1 MREYEQAEALAARAL
16 ELSEKHQFPPEAAL
30 SRCVLGQA
38 RAQLG
43 RATEGIALIR
53 QGIAGLL
60 EIGTRIGIS
69 NFTTYLAEAQEREG
83 AIVDALETVEQA
95 LQANPDE
102 LVYRPET
109 LRLRGELR
117 LKQGQTELAEADF
130 REAIAL
136 AQTMSAK
143 AWELRATMSLARL
156 LDKQGRRDEARTMLA
171 DIYNWFTEGFDTADL
186 KDAKA
191 LLSAVNTANQ
201 ENRMAVIFI
210 TGSSTGIGLATAVA
224 FGRAGHDV
232 YATMRNPDRA
242 PELASIAAKERL
254 PIKVLPMDVD
264 NDASVGKA
272 VAGVLAESG
281 RIDVL
286 VNNAGIAVTGPVEE
300 LPLAEF
306 RRVME
311 TNYFGAL
318 RCIQAVVRG
327 MRERRDGHIINVSSI
342 QGRISIPSYAA
353 YAASKWALEAASEAL
368 AQETKSFGI
377 KVSIVE
383 PGMIATPVWDKRR
396 EVPAN
401 TRYRQERRIHALVN
415 ALLKQPV
422 TPFVVADKIVEIV
435 QSKTWK
441 LRHTVGPDAEPTLQY
456 RASMTDE
463 QWVDLQSVESDQ
475 EWLAIVKRDF
485 GVDVDLL

>member
-1 MREYEQAEALAARAL
+1 
-16 ELSEKHQFPPEAAL
+16 
-30 SRCVLGQA
+30 
-38 RAQLG
+38 
-43 RATEGIALIR
+43 
-53 QGIAGLL
+53 
-60 EIGTRIGIS
+60 
-69 NFTTYLAEAQEREG
+69 
-83 AIVDALETVEQA
+83 
-95 LQANPDE
+95 
-102 LVYRPET
+102 
-109 LRLRGELR
+109 
-117 LKQGQTELAEADF
+117 
-130 REAIAL
+130 
-136 AQTMSAK
+136 
-143 AWELRATMSLARL
+143 
-156 LDKQGRRDEARTMLA
+156 
-171 DIYNWFTEGFDTADL
+171 
-186 KDAKA
+186 
-191 LLSAVNTANQ
+191 
-201 ENRMAVIFI
+201 MAVIFI

-224 FGRAGHDV
+224 FGRAGHSV
-232 YATMRNPDRA
+232 HATMRNPDRA

-264 NDASVGKA
+264 NDASVDKA

-286 VNNAGIAVTGPVEE
+286 VNNAGVAVTGPVEE

-318 RCIQAVVRG
+318 RCIQAVVCG

-422 TPFVVADKIVEIV
+422 TPLVVADKIVEIV

-441 LRHTVGPDAEPTLQY
+441 LRYTVGPDAEPTLQY

>member
-1 MREYEQAEALAARAL
+1 
-16 ELSEKHQFPPEAAL
+16 
-30 SRCVLGQA
+30 
-38 RAQLG
+38 
-43 RATEGIALIR
+43 
-53 QGIAGLL
+53 
-60 EIGTRIGIS
+60 
-69 NFTTYLAEAQEREG
+69 
-83 AIVDALETVEQA
+83 
-95 LQANPDE
+95 
-102 LVYRPET
+102 
-109 LRLRGELR
+109 
-117 LKQGQTELAEADF
+117 
-130 REAIAL
+130 
-136 AQTMSAK
+136 
-143 AWELRATMSLARL
+143 
-156 LDKQGRRDEARTMLA
+156 
-171 DIYNWFTEGFDTADL
+171 
-186 KDAKA
+186 
-191 LLSAVNTANQ
+191 
-201 ENRMAVIFI
+201 MAVIF

-254 PIKVLPMDVD
+254 PIKILPMDVD

-286 VNNAGIAVTGPVEE
+286 VNNAGIAVTGSVEE

-327 MRERRDGHIINVSSI
+327 MRERRSGHIINVASI

-377 KVSIVE
+377 KVSIFE

-396 EVPAN
+396 DVPAN
-401 TRYRQERRIHALVN
+401 TRYRQERRIRALVN

-485 GVDVDLL
+485 GVDVELL

>member
-1 MREYEQAEALAARAL
+1 
-16 ELSEKHQFPPEAAL
+16 
-30 SRCVLGQA
+30 
-38 RAQLG
+38 
-43 RATEGIALIR
+43 
-53 QGIAGLL
+53 
-60 EIGTRIGIS
+60 
-69 NFTTYLAEAQEREG
+69 
-83 AIVDALETVEQA
+83 
-95 LQANPDE
+95 
-102 LVYRPET
+102 
-109 LRLRGELR
+109 
-117 LKQGQTELAEADF
+117 
-130 REAIAL
+130 
-136 AQTMSAK
+136 
-143 AWELRATMSLARL
+143 
-156 LDKQGRRDEARTMLA
+156 
-171 DIYNWFTEGFDTADL
+171 
-186 KDAKA
+186 
-191 LLSAVNTANQ
+191 
-201 ENRMAVIFI
+201 MAVIFI

-224 FGRAGHDV
+224 FGRSGHDV

-264 NDASVGKA
+264 SDASVGKA

-318 RCIQAVVRG
+318 RCIQAVVCG
-327 MRERRDGHIINVSSI
+327 MRERRTGHIINLSSI

-377 KVSIVE
+377 KVSIIE

-401 TRYRQERRIHALVN
+401 TRYRQERRIQALVN

-475 EWLAIVKRDF
+475 EWLAFVKRDF

>member
-1 MREYEQAEALAARAL
+1 
-16 ELSEKHQFPPEAAL
+16 
-30 SRCVLGQA
+30 
-38 RAQLG
+38 
-43 RATEGIALIR
+43 
-53 QGIAGLL
+53 
-60 EIGTRIGIS
+60 
-69 NFTTYLAEAQEREG
+69 
-83 AIVDALETVEQA
+83 
-95 LQANPDE
+95 
-102 LVYRPET
+102 
-109 LRLRGELR
+109 
-117 LKQGQTELAEADF
+117 
-130 REAIAL
+130 
-136 AQTMSAK
+136 
-143 AWELRATMSLARL
+143 
-156 LDKQGRRDEARTMLA
+156 
-171 DIYNWFTEGFDTADL
+171 
-186 KDAKA
+186 
-191 LLSAVNTANQ
+191 
-201 ENRMAVIFI
+201 MAVIFI

-224 FGRAGHDV
+224 FGRARHDV

-242 PELASIAAKERL
+242 PELASIAAKEKL

-272 VAGVLAESG
+272 VARVLAESG

-368 AQETKSFGI
+368 AQEAKSFGI

-401 TRYRQERRIHALVN
+401 TRYRQERRIQALVN

-475 EWLAIVKRDF
+475 EWLAIVKRDL
-485 GVDVDLL
+485 GVEVDL

>member
-1 MREYEQAEALAARAL
+1 
-16 ELSEKHQFPPEAAL
+16 
-30 SRCVLGQA
+30 
-38 RAQLG
+38 
-43 RATEGIALIR
+43 
-53 QGIAGLL
+53 
-60 EIGTRIGIS
+60 
-69 NFTTYLAEAQEREG
+69 
-83 AIVDALETVEQA
+83 
-95 LQANPDE
+95 
-102 LVYRPET
+102 
-109 LRLRGELR
+109 
-117 LKQGQTELAEADF
+117 
-130 REAIAL
+130 
-136 AQTMSAK
+136 MS
-143 AWELRATMSLARL
+143 
-156 LDKQGRRDEARTMLA
+156 
-171 DIYNWFTEGFDTADL
+171 
-186 KDAKA
+186 
-191 LLSAVNTANQ
+191 
-201 ENRMAVIFI
+201 VIFI

-224 FGRAGHDV
+224 FGRARHDV

-254 PIKVLPMDVD
+254 PIKILPMDVD
-264 NDASVGKA
+264 SDTSVGKA

-327 MRERRDGHIINVSSI
+327 MRERRSGHIINVSSI

-368 AQETKSFGI
+368 AQETKSFGV

-383 PGMIATPVWDKRR
+383 PGIIATPVWDKRR

-401 TRYRQERRIHALVN
+401 THYRQERRIQALVN

-422 TPFVVADKIVEIV
+422 TPFVVADKIVEII

>member
-1 MREYEQAEALAARAL
+1 
-16 ELSEKHQFPPEAAL
+16 
-30 SRCVLGQA
+30 
-38 RAQLG
+38 
-43 RATEGIALIR
+43 
-53 QGIAGLL
+53 
-60 EIGTRIGIS
+60 
-69 NFTTYLAEAQEREG
+69 
-83 AIVDALETVEQA
+83 
-95 LQANPDE
+95 
-102 LVYRPET
+102 
-109 LRLRGELR
+109 
-117 LKQGQTELAEADF
+117 
-130 REAIAL
+130 
-136 AQTMSAK
+136 
-143 AWELRATMSLARL
+143 
-156 LDKQGRRDEARTMLA
+156 
-171 DIYNWFTEGFDTADL
+171 
-186 KDAKA
+186 
-191 LLSAVNTANQ
+191 
-201 ENRMAVIFI
+201 MAVIFI

-224 FGRAGHDV
+224 FGRVGHDV

-264 NDASVGKA
+264 KDTSVGKA

-318 RCIQAVVRG
+318 RCIQAVVCG
-327 MRERRDGHIINVSSI
+327 MRERRSGHIINVSSI

-401 TRYRQERRIHALVN
+401 TRYRQERRIQALVN

-422 TPFVVADKIVEIV
+422 TPFVVADKIVEII

-485 GVDVDLL
+485 GVDVELL

>member
-1 MREYEQAEALAARAL
+1 
-16 ELSEKHQFPPEAAL
+16 
-30 SRCVLGQA
+30 
-38 RAQLG
+38 
-43 RATEGIALIR
+43 
-53 QGIAGLL
+53 
-60 EIGTRIGIS
+60 
-69 NFTTYLAEAQEREG
+69 
-83 AIVDALETVEQA
+83 
-95 LQANPDE
+95 
-102 LVYRPET
+102 
-109 LRLRGELR
+109 
-117 LKQGQTELAEADF
+117 
-130 REAIAL
+130 
-136 AQTMSAK
+136 MS
-143 AWELRATMSLARL
+143 
-156 LDKQGRRDEARTMLA
+156 
-171 DIYNWFTEGFDTADL
+171 
-186 KDAKA
+186 
-191 LLSAVNTANQ
+191 
-201 ENRMAVIFI
+201 VIFI

-224 FGRAGHDV
+224 FGRARHDV

-254 PIKVLPMDVD
+254 PIKILPMDVD
-264 NDASVGKA
+264 NDTSVGKT

-327 MRERRDGHIINVSSI
+327 MRERRSGHIINVSSI

-368 AQETKSFGI
+368 AQETKSFGV

-383 PGMIATPVWDKRR
+383 PGIIATPVWDKRR

-401 TRYRQERRIHALVN
+401 THYRQERRIQALVN

-422 TPFVVADKIVEIV
+422 TPFVVADKIVEII

>member
-1 MREYEQAEALAARAL
+1 
-16 ELSEKHQFPPEAAL
+16 
-30 SRCVLGQA
+30 
-38 RAQLG
+38 
-43 RATEGIALIR
+43 
-53 QGIAGLL
+53 
-60 EIGTRIGIS
+60 
-69 NFTTYLAEAQEREG
+69 
-83 AIVDALETVEQA
+83 
-95 LQANPDE
+95 
-102 LVYRPET
+102 
-109 LRLRGELR
+109 
-117 LKQGQTELAEADF
+117 
-130 REAIAL
+130 
-136 AQTMSAK
+136 
-143 AWELRATMSLARL
+143 
-156 LDKQGRRDEARTMLA
+156 
-171 DIYNWFTEGFDTADL
+171 
-186 KDAKA
+186 
-191 LLSAVNTANQ
+191 
-201 ENRMAVIFI
+201 MAVIFI

-318 RCIQAVVRG
+318 RCIQAVVRR
-327 MRERRDGHIINVSSI
+327 MRERRDGHIVNVSSI

-441 LRHTVGPDAEPTLQY
+441 LRHTVGPDAEPTLKY

>member
-1 MREYEQAEALAARAL
+1 
-16 ELSEKHQFPPEAAL
+16 
-30 SRCVLGQA
+30 
-38 RAQLG
+38 
-43 RATEGIALIR
+43 
-53 QGIAGLL
+53 
-60 EIGTRIGIS
+60 
-69 NFTTYLAEAQEREG
+69 
-83 AIVDALETVEQA
+83 
-95 LQANPDE
+95 
-102 LVYRPET
+102 
-109 LRLRGELR
+109 
-117 LKQGQTELAEADF
+117 
-130 REAIAL
+130 
-136 AQTMSAK
+136 
-143 AWELRATMSLARL
+143 
-156 LDKQGRRDEARTMLA
+156 
-171 DIYNWFTEGFDTADL
+171 
-186 KDAKA
+186 
-191 LLSAVNTANQ
+191 
-201 ENRMAVIFI
+201 MAVIFI

-242 PELASIAAKERL
+242 PELASTAAKERL
-254 PIKVLPMDVD
+254 PIKFLPMDVD

-327 MRERRDGHIINVSSI
+327 MRERRSGHIINVSSI

-401 TRYRQERRIHALVN
+401 TRYRQERRIQALVN

>member
-1 MREYEQAEALAARAL
+1 
-16 ELSEKHQFPPEAAL
+16 
-30 SRCVLGQA
+30 
-38 RAQLG
+38 
-43 RATEGIALIR
+43 
-53 QGIAGLL
+53 
-60 EIGTRIGIS
+60 
-69 NFTTYLAEAQEREG
+69 
-83 AIVDALETVEQA
+83 
-95 LQANPDE
+95 
-102 LVYRPET
+102 
-109 LRLRGELR
+109 
-117 LKQGQTELAEADF
+117 
-130 REAIAL
+130 
-136 AQTMSAK
+136 
-143 AWELRATMSLARL
+143 
-156 LDKQGRRDEARTMLA
+156 
-171 DIYNWFTEGFDTADL
+171 
-186 KDAKA
+186 
-191 LLSAVNTANQ
+191 
-201 ENRMAVIFI
+201 MAVIFI

-401 TRYRQERRIHALVN
+401 TRYRQERRIQALVN

-422 TPFVVADKIVEIV
+422 TPFVVADKIVEIA

-456 RASMTDE
+456 RASMSDE
-463 QWVDLQSVESDQ
+463 QWVDMQSVESDQ
-475 EWLAIVKRDF
+475 EWLAMVKRDF

>member
-1 MREYEQAEALAARAL
+1 
-16 ELSEKHQFPPEAAL
+16 
-30 SRCVLGQA
+30 
-38 RAQLG
+38 
-43 RATEGIALIR
+43 
-53 QGIAGLL
+53 
-60 EIGTRIGIS
+60 
-69 NFTTYLAEAQEREG
+69 
-83 AIVDALETVEQA
+83 
-95 LQANPDE
+95 
-102 LVYRPET
+102 
-109 LRLRGELR
+109 
-117 LKQGQTELAEADF
+117 
-130 REAIAL
+130 
-136 AQTMSAK
+136 
-143 AWELRATMSLARL
+143 
-156 LDKQGRRDEARTMLA
+156 
-171 DIYNWFTEGFDTADL
+171 
-186 KDAKA
+186 
-191 LLSAVNTANQ
+191 
-201 ENRMAVIFI
+201 MAVIFI

-254 PIKVLPMDVD
+254 PIKILPMDVD

-272 VAGVLAESG
+272 VAEALAESG

-318 RCIQAVVRG
+318 RCIQAVVCG
-327 MRERRDGHIINVSSI
+327 MRERRSGHIINVSSI

-401 TRYRQERRIHALVN
+401 TCYRQERRLQALVN

-485 GVDVDLL
+485 GVDVELL

>member
-1 MREYEQAEALAARAL
+1 
-16 ELSEKHQFPPEAAL
+16 
-30 SRCVLGQA
+30 
-38 RAQLG
+38 
-43 RATEGIALIR
+43 
-53 QGIAGLL
+53 
-60 EIGTRIGIS
+60 
-69 NFTTYLAEAQEREG
+69 
-83 AIVDALETVEQA
+83 
-95 LQANPDE
+95 
-102 LVYRPET
+102 
-109 LRLRGELR
+109 
-117 LKQGQTELAEADF
+117 
-130 REAIAL
+130 
-136 AQTMSAK
+136 
-143 AWELRATMSLARL
+143 
-156 LDKQGRRDEARTMLA
+156 
-171 DIYNWFTEGFDTADL
+171 
-186 KDAKA
+186 
-191 LLSAVNTANQ
+191 
-201 ENRMAVIFI
+201 MAVIFI

-254 PIKVLPMDVD
+254 PIKILPMDVD

-318 RCIQAVVRG
+318 RCIQAVVCG
-327 MRERRDGHIINVSSI
+327 MRERRSGHIINVSSI

-401 TRYRQERRIHALVN
+401 TRYRQERRIQALVN

-475 EWLAIVKRDF
+475 EWLAFVKRDF

>member
-1 MREYEQAEALAARAL
+1 
-16 ELSEKHQFPPEAAL
+16 
-30 SRCVLGQA
+30 
-38 RAQLG
+38 
-43 RATEGIALIR
+43 
-53 QGIAGLL
+53 
-60 EIGTRIGIS
+60 
-69 NFTTYLAEAQEREG
+69 
-83 AIVDALETVEQA
+83 
-95 LQANPDE
+95 
-102 LVYRPET
+102 
-109 LRLRGELR
+109 
-117 LKQGQTELAEADF
+117 
-130 REAIAL
+130 
-136 AQTMSAK
+136 MS
-143 AWELRATMSLARL
+143 
-156 LDKQGRRDEARTMLA
+156 
-171 DIYNWFTEGFDTADL
+171 
-186 KDAKA
+186 
-191 LLSAVNTANQ
+191 
-201 ENRMAVIFI
+201 VIFI

-224 FGRAGHDV
+224 FGRARHDV

-254 PIKVLPMDVD
+254 PIKILPMDVD
-264 NDASVGKA
+264 SDTSVGKA

-327 MRERRDGHIINVSSI
+327 MRERRSGHIINVSSI

-368 AQETKSFGI
+368 AQETKSFGV

-383 PGMIATPVWDKRR
+383 PGIIATPVWDKRR

-401 TRYRQERRIHALVN
+401 TRYRQERRIQALVN

-422 TPFVVADKIVEIV
+422 TPFVVADKIVEII

>member
-1 MREYEQAEALAARAL
+1 
-16 ELSEKHQFPPEAAL
+16 
-30 SRCVLGQA
+30 
-38 RAQLG
+38 
-43 RATEGIALIR
+43 
-53 QGIAGLL
+53 
-60 EIGTRIGIS
+60 
-69 NFTTYLAEAQEREG
+69 
-83 AIVDALETVEQA
+83 
-95 LQANPDE
+95 
-102 LVYRPET
+102 
-109 LRLRGELR
+109 
-117 LKQGQTELAEADF
+117 
-130 REAIAL
+130 
-136 AQTMSAK
+136 
-143 AWELRATMSLARL
+143 
-156 LDKQGRRDEARTMLA
+156 
-171 DIYNWFTEGFDTADL
+171 
-186 KDAKA
+186 
-191 LLSAVNTANQ
+191 
-201 ENRMAVIFI
+201 MAVIFI

-224 FGRAGHDV
+224 FGRAGHNV

-264 NDASVGKA
+264 NDASVGNA

-318 RCIQAVVRG
+318 RCIQAVVCG
-327 MRERRDGHIINVSSI
+327 MRERRSGHIINVSSI
-342 QGRISIPSYAA
+342 QGRMSIPSYAA

-368 AQETKSFGI
+368 AQEAKSFGI

-463 QWVDLQSVESDQ
+463 
-475 EWLAIVKRDF
+475 
-485 GVDVDLL
+485 

>member
-1 MREYEQAEALAARAL
+1 
-16 ELSEKHQFPPEAAL
+16 
-30 SRCVLGQA
+30 
-38 RAQLG
+38 
-43 RATEGIALIR
+43 
-53 QGIAGLL
+53 
-60 EIGTRIGIS
+60 
-69 NFTTYLAEAQEREG
+69 
-83 AIVDALETVEQA
+83 
-95 LQANPDE
+95 
-102 LVYRPET
+102 
-109 LRLRGELR
+109 
-117 LKQGQTELAEADF
+117 
-130 REAIAL
+130 
-136 AQTMSAK
+136 
-143 AWELRATMSLARL
+143 
-156 LDKQGRRDEARTMLA
+156 
-171 DIYNWFTEGFDTADL
+171 
-186 KDAKA
+186 
-191 LLSAVNTANQ
+191 
-201 ENRMAVIFI
+201 MAVIFI

-224 FGRAGHDV
+224 FGRARHDV

-264 NDASVGKA
+264 NDTSVGKA

-327 MRERRDGHIINVSSI
+327 MRERRSGHIINVSSI

-368 AQETKSFGI
+368 AQEAKSFGI

-485 GVDVDLL
+485 GVDVDLLC

>member
-1 MREYEQAEALAARAL
+1 
-16 ELSEKHQFPPEAAL
+16 
-30 SRCVLGQA
+30 
-38 RAQLG
+38 
-43 RATEGIALIR
+43 
-53 QGIAGLL
+53 
-60 EIGTRIGIS
+60 
-69 NFTTYLAEAQEREG
+69 
-83 AIVDALETVEQA
+83 
-95 LQANPDE
+95 
-102 LVYRPET
+102 
-109 LRLRGELR
+109 
-117 LKQGQTELAEADF
+117 
-130 REAIAL
+130 
-136 AQTMSAK
+136 
-143 AWELRATMSLARL
+143 
-156 LDKQGRRDEARTMLA
+156 
-171 DIYNWFTEGFDTADL
+171 
-186 KDAKA
+186 
-191 LLSAVNTANQ
+191 
-201 ENRMAVIFI
+201 MAVIFI

-242 PELASIAAKERL
+242 PELASIAANERL

-264 NDASVGKA
+264 SDASVGKA

-327 MRERRDGHIINVSSI
+327 MRERRSGHIINVSSI

-401 TRYRQERRIHALVN
+401 TRYPQERRIHALVN

-422 TPFVVADKIVEIV
+422 SPFVVADKIVEIV

-441 LRHTVGPDAEPTLQY
+441 LRHLVGPDAEPTLQY

-463 QWVDLQSVESDQ
+463 EWVDLQSVESDQ
-475 EWLAIVKRDF
+475 EWLAMVKRDF
-485 GVDVDLL
+485 GVEVDL

>member
-1 MREYEQAEALAARAL
+1 
-16 ELSEKHQFPPEAAL
+16 
-30 SRCVLGQA
+30 
-38 RAQLG
+38 
-43 RATEGIALIR
+43 
-53 QGIAGLL
+53 
-60 EIGTRIGIS
+60 
-69 NFTTYLAEAQEREG
+69 
-83 AIVDALETVEQA
+83 
-95 LQANPDE
+95 
-102 LVYRPET
+102 
-109 LRLRGELR
+109 
-117 LKQGQTELAEADF
+117 
-130 REAIAL
+130 
-136 AQTMSAK
+136 
-143 AWELRATMSLARL
+143 
-156 LDKQGRRDEARTMLA
+156 
-171 DIYNWFTEGFDTADL
+171 
-186 KDAKA
+186 
-191 LLSAVNTANQ
+191 
-201 ENRMAVIFI
+201 MAVIFI

-242 PELASIAAKERL
+242 PELASTAAKERL

-264 NDASVGKA
+264 NDASVGNA

-327 MRERRDGHIINVSSI
+327 MRERRSGHIINVSSI

-383 PGMIATPVWDKRR
+383 PGMIATPVWAKRR

-401 TRYRQERRIHALVN
+401 TRYRQERRIRALVN

-475 EWLAIVKRDF
+475 EWLANVKRDF
-485 GVDVDLL
+485 GVDVELL

>member
-1 MREYEQAEALAARAL
+1 
-16 ELSEKHQFPPEAAL
+16 
-30 SRCVLGQA
+30 
-38 RAQLG
+38 
-43 RATEGIALIR
+43 
-53 QGIAGLL
+53 
-60 EIGTRIGIS
+60 
-69 NFTTYLAEAQEREG
+69 
-83 AIVDALETVEQA
+83 
-95 LQANPDE
+95 
-102 LVYRPET
+102 
-109 LRLRGELR
+109 
-117 LKQGQTELAEADF
+117 
-130 REAIAL
+130 
-136 AQTMSAK
+136 
-143 AWELRATMSLARL
+143 
-156 LDKQGRRDEARTMLA
+156 
-171 DIYNWFTEGFDTADL
+171 
-186 KDAKA
+186 
-191 LLSAVNTANQ
+191 
-201 ENRMAVIFI
+201 MAVIF

-264 NDASVGKA
+264 DDASVGKA

-368 AQETKSFGI
+368 AQEAKSFGI

>member
-1 MREYEQAEALAARAL
+1 
-16 ELSEKHQFPPEAAL
+16 
-30 SRCVLGQA
+30 
-38 RAQLG
+38 
-43 RATEGIALIR
+43 
-53 QGIAGLL
+53 
-60 EIGTRIGIS
+60 
-69 NFTTYLAEAQEREG
+69 
-83 AIVDALETVEQA
+83 
-95 LQANPDE
+95 
-102 LVYRPET
+102 
-109 LRLRGELR
+109 
-117 LKQGQTELAEADF
+117 
-130 REAIAL
+130 
-136 AQTMSAK
+136 
-143 AWELRATMSLARL
+143 
-156 LDKQGRRDEARTMLA
+156 
-171 DIYNWFTEGFDTADL
+171 
-186 KDAKA
+186 
-191 LLSAVNTANQ
+191 
-201 ENRMAVIFI
+201 MAVIFI

-224 FGRAGHDV
+224 FGRARHDV

-264 NDASVGKA
+264 NDTSVGKA

-327 MRERRDGHIINVSSI
+327 MRERRSGHIINVSSI

-368 AQETKSFGI
+368 AQEAKSFGI

-383 PGMIATPVWDKRR
+383 PGMVATPVWDKRR

-401 TRYRQERRIHALVN
+401 TRYRQERRIRALVN

-485 GVDVDLL
+485 GIDVDLL

>member
-1 MREYEQAEALAARAL
+1 
-16 ELSEKHQFPPEAAL
+16 
-30 SRCVLGQA
+30 
-38 RAQLG
+38 
-43 RATEGIALIR
+43 
-53 QGIAGLL
+53 
-60 EIGTRIGIS
+60 
-69 NFTTYLAEAQEREG
+69 
-83 AIVDALETVEQA
+83 
-95 LQANPDE
+95 
-102 LVYRPET
+102 
-109 LRLRGELR
+109 
-117 LKQGQTELAEADF
+117 
-130 REAIAL
+130 
-136 AQTMSAK
+136 
-143 AWELRATMSLARL
+143 
-156 LDKQGRRDEARTMLA
+156 
-171 DIYNWFTEGFDTADL
+171 
-186 KDAKA
+186 
-191 LLSAVNTANQ
+191 
-201 ENRMAVIFI
+201 MAVIFI

-264 NDASVGKA
+264 DDASVGKA

-281 RIDVL
+281 RVDVL

-368 AQETKSFGI
+368 AQEAKSFGI

>member
-1 MREYEQAEALAARAL
+1 M
-16 ELSEKHQFPPEAAL
+16 P
-30 SRCVLGQA
+30 
-38 RAQLG
+38 
-43 RATEGIALIR
+43 
-53 QGIAGLL
+53 
-60 EIGTRIGIS
+60 
-69 NFTTYLAEAQEREG
+69 
-83 AIVDALETVEQA
+83 
-95 LQANPDE
+95 
-102 LVYRPET
+102 
-109 LRLRGELR
+109 
-117 LKQGQTELAEADF
+117 
-130 REAIAL
+130 
-136 AQTMSAK
+136 
-143 AWELRATMSLARL
+143 
-156 LDKQGRRDEARTMLA
+156 
-171 DIYNWFTEGFDTADL
+171 
-186 KDAKA
+186 
-191 LLSAVNTANQ
+191 
-201 ENRMAVIFI
+201 VIFI

-254 PIKVLPMDVD
+254 PIKILLMDVD

-272 VAGVLAESG
+272 VVGVLAESG

-383 PGMIATPVWDKRR
+383 PGMIATPIWDKRR

-401 TRYRQERRIHALVN
+401 TSYRQERRIQALVN

-485 GVDVDLL
+485 GVDVELL

>member
-1 MREYEQAEALAARAL
+1 
-16 ELSEKHQFPPEAAL
+16 
-30 SRCVLGQA
+30 
-38 RAQLG
+38 
-43 RATEGIALIR
+43 
-53 QGIAGLL
+53 
-60 EIGTRIGIS
+60 
-69 NFTTYLAEAQEREG
+69 
-83 AIVDALETVEQA
+83 
-95 LQANPDE
+95 
-102 LVYRPET
+102 
-109 LRLRGELR
+109 
-117 LKQGQTELAEADF
+117 
-130 REAIAL
+130 
-136 AQTMSAK
+136 
-143 AWELRATMSLARL
+143 
-156 LDKQGRRDEARTMLA
+156 
-171 DIYNWFTEGFDTADL
+171 
-186 KDAKA
+186 
-191 LLSAVNTANQ
+191 
-201 ENRMAVIFI
+201 MAVIFI

-368 AQETKSFGI
+368 AQEAKSFGI